1 MFYIG
6 GVVTGMGKVNFTC
19 CDGDLAWVVKNTQQ
33 AWLGARG
40 EDRDAT
46 YFVAPLA
53 SSGGQVPVLDL
64 AVLEEGLKGGCR
76 GC

>member
-1 MFYIG
+1 M
-6 GVVTGMGKVNFTC
+6 
-19 CDGDLAWVVKNTQQ
+19 VKNTQQ
-33 AWLGARG
+33 AWLGARS

-53 SSGGQVPVLDL
+53 DSNGQVPVLDP
-64 AVLEEGLKGGCR
+64 AELEDGLKGGCR